1 MKRLNIEKSV
11 ERILKLAGEEYTV
24 VCEGVES
31 KVRAIIQPMRYKN
44 KLYIEM
50 PRGEL
55 GIKDTECFL
64 YLGSPSVNF
73 SGKEFD
79 TIIVSNDRS
88 YNVSRAEQI
97 KMGDRTVYIWAVLSP
112 RIEGNVYDID

>member
-1 MKRLNIEKSV
+1 MNIKKSIDQ
-11 ERILKLAGEEYTV
+11 ILRLAGSEYSV
-24 VCEGVES
+24 VCEGIES
-31 KVRAIIQPMRYKN
+31 KALAIIQPMRYKN

-64 YLGSPSVNF
+64 YLGSPEVDF
-73 SGKEFD
+73 SGKELD
-79 TIIVSNDRS
+79 TVIMSNERN

-97 KMGDRTVYIWAVLSP
+97 KLGKETVYIWAVLSP